1 MLETDLE
8 EIASKTKF
16 SIDVI
21 AKIYNTYQKKAI
33 EVVEALK
40 RPPSRYFLRINKLK
54 VKDINDLISKIEK
67 GTSTNFKI
75 YEKLENVIYFEVK
88 GPFEI
93 AEYRKKIIADKIAA
107 ESVFLGSNL
116 YAPGV
121 IKCDPI
127 NRGDNVS
134 IFDRAENLVG
144 SGIAKMNHKEI
155 FSIRRGIAVEVTQSI
170 YRTPNL
176 RGLKEYYKGL
186 YFPQSLPAILVSYI
200 LDPKPND
207 IIVDVCAAPG
217 GKTTAIAELMENK
230 GLVIAIDRS
239 KNRLKELAFH
249 KRRLGLKNIR
259 IIAANIL
266 DYQYKVNY
274 GFADKVLV
282 DPPCSNLG
290 LRPKLFD
297 FRKTRQLDGYS
308 QYQKMILKAAYKLLR
323 KGGIL
328 VYSTCTITKEE
339 NENVVQW
346 AMENLNL
353 EPIKIDKR
361 FFIGSKSLINNNAF
375 MRFEPHINDTPGF
388 FIAKLRKV

>member
-8 EIASKTKF
+8 SIASKSKF

-33 EVVEALK
+33 EVIEALK

-54 VKDINDLISKIEK
+54 VKDINELISRLEEK
-67 GTSTNFKI
+67 TLTNFKV
-75 YEKLENVIYFEVK
+75 YEKLEDVIYFEVK

-93 AEYRKKIIADKIAA
+93 LEHRKKIIADKIAA

-176 RGLKEYYKGL
+176 RDLEEYYKGL

-239 KNRLKELAFH
+239 KNRLKELSFH

-308 QYQKMILKAAYKLLR
+308 QYQKMILKAAYKLLK

-353 EPIKIDKR
+353 EPIKIDKK
-361 FFIGSKSLINNNAF
+361 FFIGSKSLIDNNAF

-388 FIAKLRKV
+388 FIAKLRKI

>member
-1 MLETDLE
+1 
-8 EIASKTKF
+8 
-16 SIDVI
+16 
-21 AKIYNTYQKKAI
+21 
-33 EVVEALK
+33 
-40 RPPSRYFLRINKLK
+40 
-54 VKDINDLISKIEK
+54 
-67 GTSTNFKI
+67 
-75 YEKLENVIYFEVK
+75 
-88 GPFEI
+88 
-93 AEYRKKIIADKIAA
+93 
-107 ESVFLGSNL
+107 
-116 YAPGV
+116 
-121 IKCDPI
+121 
-127 NRGDNVS
+127 
-134 IFDRAENLVG
+134 
-144 SGIAKMNHKEI
+144 
-155 FSIRRGIAVEVTQSI
+155 
-170 YRTPNL
+170 
-176 RGLKEYYKGL
+176 
-186 YFPQSLPAILVSYI
+186 
-200 LDPKPND
+200 
-207 IIVDVCAAPG
+207 CAAPG